1 MSLFIAFILAAV
13 LLGAGAMLSPAWRT
27 EQPRVALAATLC
39 LALIVGGAIFYAEA
53 FGWDSLVVDYLLFA
67 LLAGVVLG
75 GTLSSASARAEARGE
90 ALSDSDQGWPGPED
104 LAFFG
109 LVALLLVI
117 PLLQMPLPL
126 GTNGQALALHSL
138 AAREGAFFTSLSPFA
153 QGQRVMVA
161 PGFHTLSAYLS
172 QALGQP
178 VPHVQRSAA
187 AVILLLLVWLAY
199 DFGAEIRDKRLGRCL
214 AIAMLLCA
222 GASRSLLDGH
232 YSELLALLFLLAY
245 LLYALRLLE
254 RFHIADLVA
263 GGLLLGA
270 VAYTSLSLSLV
281 ALMSFALLVWR
292 CWRTPTLPIR
302 VRIGVTLCLP
312 AIALLGIAPWLVN
325 SLPLLLPITPS
336 PHAPAAHYLDD
347 LMLGQGVVAQPL
359 VVWGAFLGLGAN
371 ARLRSLSLLMLL
383 WLLLLLDF
391 TLLGI
396 IGRLLP
402 PLGLLINAPNLARHG
417 AILPS
422 CYFVGIALLHVWEAR
437 LPRQWRERLRRN
449 AWRCLALALA
459 GILALYFAFPL
470 ALDVARPLLGL
481 PHASIT
487 RDDIAAMDWLRAHA
501 PPDALLQATDGNGW
515 LPALAERKAVDI
527 RAWTY
532 FEWGSLTRAETSE
545 PANYVF
551 ASAAAAV
558 TEDPTLQLVFQQG
571 DARVYSVES
580 GSGLESK

>member
-27 EQPRVALAATLC
+27 AQPRVGLAATLC
-39 LALIVGGAIFYAEA
+39 LALIVGGAVFYAES
-53 FGWDSLVVDYLLFA
+53 FGWDTLVVDYLLFA

-90 ALSDSDQGWPGPED
+90 SLRDSDQGWPGPED

-126 GTNGQALALHSL
+126 GTQGQALALHSL
-138 AAREGAFFTSLSPFA
+138 AARDGASFTSLSPFA
-153 QGQRVMVA
+153 EEQSVLIA
-161 PGFHTLSAYLS
+161 PGFHALSAYLS

-199 DFGAEIRDKRLGRCL
+199 DFGAELSDKRLGRCL

-222 GASRSLLDGH
+222 GATRSLLDGH
-232 YSELLALLFLLAY
+232 YSELLALLFLLAF

-254 RFHIADLVA
+254 RFHLADLVA

-281 ALMSFALLVWR
+281 ALMAFAVLAVGA
-292 CWRTPTLPIR
+292 WRTQNASVRAR
-302 VRIGVTLCLP
+302 VSVTLCLP
-312 AIALLGIAPWLVN
+312 AIAILGIAPWLVK
-325 SLPLLLPITPS
+325 SLPLLLPIAPS
-336 PHAPAAHYLDD
+336 PHPPSLGYLDD
-347 LMLGQGVVAQPL
+347 LILGQGVIALPL
-359 VVWGAFLGLGAN
+359 AIWGAILGLRAEG
-371 ARLRSLSLLMLL
+371 RLRFITLLMLG
-383 WLLLLLDF
+383 WLLLLVDF

-396 IGRLLP
+396 VGSLLP
-402 PLGLLINAPNLARHG
+402 PLGMLSNAPNLARHG
-417 AILPS
+417 AILPG
-422 CYFVGIALLHVWEAR
+422 CTFAGIALLHIWEAR
-437 LPRQWRERLRRN
+437 LPSQWRERLRRK
-449 AWRCLALALA
+449 ARLCLALALL
-459 GILALYFAFPL
+459 GIVALYFAFPT
-470 ALDVARPLLGL
+470 ALDLARPLLNL
-481 PHASIT
+481 PAESIT
-487 RDDIAAMDWLRAHA
+487 RDDIAAMDWLRDNA
-501 PPDALLQATDGNGW
+501 PPHARLQAADASGW
-515 LPALAERKAVDI
+515 LPALAERKSVDF

-551 ASAAAAV
+551 ASAYAAV

-571 DARVYSVES
+571 DARVYQRL
-580 GSGLESK
+580 G